1 MYTSLLGMVHYEI
14 KCFQHHNYN
23 RLLACHQTNYQ
34 CIQKLFLKIISVYSK
49 LIIFFIE
56 IGVLKANGIKHNE
69 YNSYIVFSII
79 KVLLGER
86 KHSTLLIDF

>member
-34 CIQKLFLKIISVYSK
+34 CIQKLFLKRIISVFKTYY
-49 LIIFFIE
+49 FF
-56 IGVLKANGIKHNE
+56 
-69 YNSYIVFSII
+69 Y
-79 KVLLGER
+79 
-86 KHSTLLIDF
+86 